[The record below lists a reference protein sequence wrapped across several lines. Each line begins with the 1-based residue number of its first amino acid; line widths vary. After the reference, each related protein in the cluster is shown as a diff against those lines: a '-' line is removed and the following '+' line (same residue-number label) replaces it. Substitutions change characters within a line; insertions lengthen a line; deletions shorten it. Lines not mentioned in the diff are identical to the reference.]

1 MTSPINQAGL
11 LAPLFFVV
19 LLVFFMSFYNM
30 PNNAVQ
36 AGGKIFK
43 NISKKFNKSKN
54 K

>member
-1 MTSPINQAGL
+1 MSSPINQAGL
-11 LAPLFFVV
+11 LAPLFFVI
-19 LLVFFMSFYNM
+19 LAIFFYVFLST

-43 NISKKFNKSKN
+43 NISKRFNKSKN